1 MVRLAGRDGELNRQR
16 DYEWESEREI
26 EKRIRNRCVETGDEG
41 ARFNLGIKG
50 KERRRVRI

>member
-50 KERRRVRI
+50 KERRRGE